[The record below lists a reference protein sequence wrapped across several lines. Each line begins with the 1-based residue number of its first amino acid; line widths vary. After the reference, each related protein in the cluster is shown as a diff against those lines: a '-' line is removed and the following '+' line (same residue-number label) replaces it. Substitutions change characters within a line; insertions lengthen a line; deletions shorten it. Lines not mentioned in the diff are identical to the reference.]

1 MSVLQGM
8 KIAIK
13 ETAVFLIRQAFP
25 IGRIA
30 EENAVGCLQLQLL
43 ERNAGEQDI
52 ILTEPCLANMASG
65 KLQRI
70 RIDIRSGD
78 TGDVSVNQL
87 ASDFF
92 PDCIQYPVDVCGS
105 PV

>member
-13 ETAVFLIRQAFP
+13 ETAVLLIRQAFP

-30 EENAVGCLQLQLL
+30 EENAAGCFQLQML
-43 ERNAGEQDI
+43 ERNAGEPDI
-52 ILTEPCLANMASG
+52 ILTEPCLANMAPG
-65 KLQRI
+65 KLQRV

-78 TGDVSVNQL
+78 TGDGSMSQL
-87 ASDFF
+87 ASDFL
-92 PDCIQYPVDVCGS
+92 PDCVQY
-105 PV
+105 

>member
-30 EENAVGCLQLQLL
+30 EENAVGCLQLQLQ
-43 ERNAGEQDI
+43 ERNAGE
-52 ILTEPCLANMASG
+52 
-65 KLQRI
+65 
-70 RIDIRSGD
+70 
-78 TGDVSVNQL
+78 
-87 ASDFF
+87 
-92 PDCIQYPVDVCGS
+92 
-105 PV
+105 